1 MKQLHRRYY
10 FIVNIFA
17 NTGPEAS
24 RKLSRLLKQ
33 SKLDYKIFKTSRHYN
48 IKDIVQKIQDSL
60 HNRDIIISV
69 GGDGSL
75 GDLVQA
81 LKEAGLSNPVGVLPA
96 GAGNDFIRAHQVST
110 KFDEAFDHLLQIQKP
125 VVNDLILVE
134 NAKDKAYVVN
144 SIGAGIDGRVIASI
158 SQDKSKQKLGPLT
171 YLTPALKALFH
182 QSPFD
187 ARVKILGKEIE
198 VKKTPIILFMNHGS
212 FGGGIQINPQAD
224 PTDGFMNIIFAKDLS
239 FWDLLTL
246 VVKIFTSKDQ
256 LNHPKVYQVRADQVE
271 VQVRS
276 NEYWQADGESL
287 GSNQQTYKL
296 SSLKQSYWI

>member
-1 MKQLHRRYY
+1 MKQADRRYY
-10 FIVNIFA
+10 FIINIFA
-17 NTGPEAS
+17 NRGSEAS
-24 RKLSRLLKQ
+24 DKLSRLLKE
-33 SKLDYKIFKTSRHYN
+33 SKLDYKLFKTSRHYN

-81 LKEAGLSNPVGVLPA
+81 LKEAGLANPVGVLPA
-96 GAGNDFIRAHQVST
+96 GAGNDFIRAHQVSN
-110 KFDEAFDHLLQIQKP
+110 KFEEAFDHLLQVQEP

-144 SIGAGIDGRVIASI
+144 SIGVGIDGRVIASI

-182 QSPFD
+182 QSAFD

-212 FGGGIQINPQAD
+212 LGGGIQINPQAD
-224 PTDGFMNIIFAKDLS
+224 PTDGYMNIIFANDLS
-239 FWDLLTL
+239 VWDLLAL
-246 VVKIFTSKDQ
+246 VIKIFTSKDQ
-256 LNHPKVYQVRADQVE
+256 LNHPKVYQVRAKQVE
-271 VQVRS
+271 VQVKS
-276 NEYWQADGESL
+276 HEYWQADGESL